1 MQDTTVR
8 ESEMYVMGTCINDN
22 KYMLKAMDQLD
33 KEDFYSEK
41 HKLIYGTMEELLK
54 RNIRF
59 DIEVLAHRLKNEIE
73 NNVISVSELS
83 NISLHTAYQTFAS
96 HVSIVKEDSLN
107 RKINLVCKN
116 LIDSKEPTS
125 KKIEILQNTL
135 LDISASRGKD
145 KYYSASEVMEMTIN
159 KIERAYK
166 TKDGIT
172 GISTGIRKIDNVTNG
187 LERKEFIIFGARPS
201 MGKSAL
207 SLALLDNIKAKVLY
221 IQLDMSLEGMGQRML
236 ASDSYIENGRI
247 GRGRINDKEWE
258 VILKSFGRISKK
270 KNINFYTPP
279 KVTVNQI
286 RLKAKE
292 MQIKQGLD
300 VIIIDHIGK
309 IKPTTRGTRYEQMS
323 EISNQLKAIAKELN
337 VCMVGLCQLSR
348 ATEQRQDKR
357 PMLSDLRDTGS
368 IEEDADVIGLLY
380 RNGYY
385 QDSDRKQEIK
395 EDELEIN
402 FAKNRN
408 GRVGNIKLRYN
419 LTTQRLSEF

>member
-1 MQDTTVR
+1 MQDITVK
-8 ESEMYVMGTCINDN
+8 ESEMYVIGTCINDN
-22 KYMLKAMDQLD
+22 SYMLKAMDQLD

-41 HKLIYGTMEELLK
+41 HKLIYGTMEELIK
-54 RNIRF
+54 RNISY
-59 DIEVLAHRLKNEIE
+59 DVGILSNKLINEIK
-73 NNVISVSELS
+73 NNIISITELTD
-83 NISLHTAYQTFAS
+83 ISLYTAYQTFQS
-96 HVSIVKEDSLN
+96 HISIVKQDSLN
-107 RKINLVCKN
+107 RKLNLACNNILNSNETIN
-116 LIDSKEPTS
+116 
-125 KKIEILQNTL
+125 KKVEILQNTL
-135 LDISASRGKD
+135 LDVNSNRGKD

-159 KIERAYK
+159 KIERAYVSK
-166 TKDGIT
+166 NGIT

-187 LERKEFIIFGARPS
+187 LERKEFVIFGARPS

-207 SLALLDNIKAKVLY
+207 SLALLENIKANVLY

-236 ASDSYIENGRI
+236 ASDSFIENGRI

-258 VILKSFGRISKK
+258 VILKSFNRISKK
-270 KNINFYTPP
+270 NNINFYTPP
-279 KVTVNQI
+279 TITVNKI

-323 EISNQLKAIAKELN
+323 EISNQLKAIAKELDIS
-337 VCMVGLCQLSR
+337 MVGLCQLSR

-385 QDSDRKQEIK
+385 QESDKKQDIK

-408 GRVGNIKLRYN
+408 GRVGTIKLKYD

>member
-1 MQDTTVR
+1 MQEIAVR
-8 ESEMYVMGTCINDN
+8 ESEMYVIGTCINDN
-22 KYMLKAMDQLD
+22 RYMLKAMDQLD

-41 HKLIYGTMEELLK
+41 HKLIYGAMEELLK
-54 RNIRF
+54 RNINY
-59 DIEVLAHRLKNEIE
+59 DVGVLSNRLMNEIKS
-73 NNVISVSELS
+73 NVISITELTD
-83 NISLHTAYQTFAS
+83 ISLHTAYQAFQS
-96 HVSIVKEDSLN
+96 HISIVKQDSLN
-107 RKINLVCKN
+107 RKLNSACNNILNSNENIN
-116 LIDSKEPTS
+116 
-125 KKIEILQNTL
+125 KKIEVLQNTL
-135 LDISASRGKD
+135 LDVSSNRGKD

-159 KIERAYK
+159 KIEKAYIS
-166 TKDGIT
+166 KDGIT

-187 LERKEFIIFGARPS
+187 LERKEFVIFGARPS

-207 SLALLDNIKAKVLY
+207 SLALLENIKANVLY

-236 ASDSYIENGRI
+236 ASDSFIENGRI
-247 GRGRINDKEWE
+247 GRGRIDDEEWG
-258 VILKSFGRISKK
+258 VILKSFNRISKK

-279 KVTVNQI
+279 TITVNKI

-300 VIIIDHIGK
+300 VLIIDHIGK
-309 IKPTTRGTRYEQMS
+309 IKPTTRGSRYEQMS

-337 VCMVGLCQLSR
+337 ISMVGLCQLSR

-385 QDSDRKQEIK
+385 QDSDKKHDIR

-408 GRVGNIKLRYN
+408 GRVGTIKLKYD

>member
-1 MQDTTVR
+1 MQEIAVR
-8 ESEMYVMGTCINDN
+8 ESEMYVIGTCINDN
-22 KYMLKAMDQLD
+22 RYMLKAMDQLD
-33 KEDFYSEK
+33 REDFYSEK
-41 HKLIYGTMEELLK
+41 HKLIYGAMEELLK
-54 RNIRF
+54 RNINY
-59 DIEVLAHRLKNEIE
+59 DVGVLSNRLMNEIKS
-73 NNVISVSELS
+73 NVISITELTD
-83 NISLHTAYQTFAS
+83 ISLHTAYQAFQS
-96 HVSIVKEDSLN
+96 HISIVKQDSLN
-107 RKINLVCKN
+107 RKLNSACNNILNSNENIN
-116 LIDSKEPTS
+116 
-125 KKIEILQNTL
+125 KKIEVLQNTL
-135 LDISASRGKD
+135 LDVSSNRGKD

-159 KIERAYK
+159 KIEKAYIS
-166 TKDGIT
+166 KDGIT

-187 LERKEFIIFGARPS
+187 LERKEFVIFGARPS

-207 SLALLDNIKAKVLY
+207 SLALLENIKANVLY

-236 ASDSYIENGRI
+236 ASDSFIENGRI
-247 GRGRINDKEWE
+247 GRGRIDDEEWGS
-258 VILKSFGRISKK
+258 ILKSFNRISKK

-279 KVTVNQI
+279 TINVNKI

-337 VCMVGLCQLSR
+337 ISMVGLCQLSR

-385 QDSDRKQEIK
+385 QDSDKKHDIR

-408 GRVGNIKLRYN
+408 GRVGTIKLKYD